1 MDTDWCLLCGTYS
14 PAGQPYCSDR
24 CSRADSFYASMSQQP
39 EGRWTDEGGGGVI
52 EQGND
57 ELDLDAS
64 SASSQ
69 YQGAYASS
77 NAGTNDGSSASS
89 TAPEEAASSPPTSP
103 NMRPIVAEEEEPTPN
118 PSSPPTSS
126 MFASAHDLTIS
137 SSQFN
142 QVGRDQHSALPVP
155 YGLTAY
161 SHDLDVVSHVTHH
174 HHVYNPL
181 KIFPIPLPLP
191 FSPTSTLA
199 SWWALLSPDTA
210 LPSPPT
216 RLTWFPGISSAVLAS
231 LMKEAATWCFP
242 VLSAFVIAAA
252 YASTLESGSSTRL
265 GLPGALER

>member
-39 EGRWTDEGGGGVI
+39 EGRWADEGSGGVI
-52 EQGND
+52 EQADD
-57 ELDLDAS
+57 ELGLDPS

-69 YQGAYASS
+69 HH
-77 NAGTNDGSSASS
+77 GTNDGSSASS
-89 TAPEEAASSPPTSP
+89 TAPEEAPSSPPTSP
-103 NMRPIVAEEEEPTPN
+103 NMGPIVAEEDEPTPN
-118 PSSPPTSS
+118 PSPPPTSS

-142 QVGRDQHSALPVP
+142 QVGRDQHI
-155 YGLTAY
+155 
-161 SHDLDVVSHVTHH
+161 SHVANH
-174 HHVYNPL
+174 HHVCNPL
-181 KIFPIPLPLP
+181 KVLHLPLPLP
-191 FSPTSTLA
+191 FSPSSTLA

-210 LPSPPT
+210 FESPPT
-216 RLTWFPGISSAVLAS
+216 RLTWFPGIGGSVSTS

-242 VLSAFVIAAA
+242 LLSAFVVATV
-252 YASTLESGSSTRL
+252 YVSTLDSGSSTRL